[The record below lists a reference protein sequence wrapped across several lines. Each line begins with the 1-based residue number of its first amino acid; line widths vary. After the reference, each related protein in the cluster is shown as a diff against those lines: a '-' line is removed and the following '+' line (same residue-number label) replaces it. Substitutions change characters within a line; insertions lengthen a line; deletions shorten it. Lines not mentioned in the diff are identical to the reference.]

1 MPKLSTGCDLALL
14 NGNVVTMD
22 RRLKRVEA
30 VAIVGER
37 ILRVGKNSDVKPLI
51 SKNSKVLDLR
61 GKTVIPGIIDAHI
74 HFVDYGLSLQRID
87 LRGVR
92 SIAEI
97 QDKVT
102 SKAKETPAG
111 RWILGRGWDQERLKE
126 KRYPD
131 RYDLD
136 KAAPENPVV
145 LNRVCGH
152 VCVTS
157 SLGLQLAG
165 ITKETPDPQGGQI
178 DKNPETREPTGVLRD
193 EAMSLVWQR
202 IPPPT
207 KPELV
212 AAIEAA
218 SRSALS
224 AGLTTVHALLRDSA
238 YVEALQ
244 EARAT
249 GRLGVRVYMGIPVDL
264 LGNLIGLGIKTG
276 FGDDWLKIG
285 CVKILLDGSLGGRTA
300 ALKEPYADDSNNKGL
315 LLYRKEEL
323 HQLVNR
329 AHDSGYQLAIHA
341 IGDHAIDLAL
351 DAVEEAQDNAPRKD
365 HRHRIE
371 HASIVSPRQI
381 ERMSRMKIIA
391 SVQPAFVTSD
401 FWAVD
406 RVGRKRERWVYPFK
420 TLFTNV
426 VTSAGS
432 DCPVERLDPM
442 EGIWAAVTRGGF
454 LSAER
459 LGVEQ
464 VLYMYTV
471 NGAYASFD
479 ETEKGS
485 ISERKLADMVVLSRD
500 PFTVPPDE
508 LKSIKVE
515 KVIIG
520 GRVIRS

>member
-1 MPKLSTGCDLALL
+1 MPKLATGCDLALL
-14 NGNVVTMD
+14 NGNIVTMD
-22 RRLKRVEA
+22 RRFKRAQA

-37 ILRVGKNSDVKPLI
+37 ILRVGRNSDVKPLI
-51 SKNSKVLDLR
+51 SKRSKVLDLR
-61 GKTVIPGIIDAHI
+61 GKTVIPGIIDTHI

-97 QDKVT
+97 QSKVM

-126 KRYPD
+126 KRCPD
-131 RYDLD
+131 RHDLD

-178 DKNPETREPTGVLRD
+178 DKDPKTSEPTGVLRD

-202 IPPPT
+202 VPPPT
-207 KPELV
+207 QPELV
-212 AAIEAA
+212 AAIDAA
-218 SRSALS
+218 SRTALS
-224 AGLTTVHALLRDSA
+224 AGLTTVHALLRDST

-249 GRLGVRVYMGIPVDL
+249 GRLNVRVYMGIPVDL

-276 FGDDWLKIG
+276 FGGDWLKVG
-285 CVKILLDGSLGGRTA
+285 CVKMLLDGSLGGRTA
-300 ALKEPYADDSNNKGL
+300 ALKEPYTDDPNNSGL

-329 AHDSGYQLAIHA
+329 VHDSGYQLAIHA

-351 DAVEEAQDNAPRKD
+351 DAIEEAQDKAPRKD

-371 HASIVSPRQI
+371 HASIIAPKQI
-381 ERMSRMKIIA
+381 ERMSRMRVIA

-401 FWAVD
+401 FWAVS
-406 RVGRKRERWVYPFK
+406 RVGKKREKWVYPFK
-420 TLFTNV
+420 TLFANV

-432 DCPVERLDPM
+432 DCPVERLDPI
-442 EGIWAAVTRGGF
+442 EGIWAAVTRGGS
-454 LSAER
+454 LPAER

-464 VLYMYTV
+464 ALYMYTV

-500 PFTVPPDE
+500 PFTVSPEE

-520 GRVIRS
+520 GRIIKS